1 MDLVERLLD
10 GDRRA
15 LARAITL
22 TENEDPAAAEIAAA
36 VYPHTGQGRVI
47 GVTGPPGAGKSTIV
61 DGLTHLY
68 RQAGLRVA
76 VVAVDP
82 TSPFTGGAIL
92 GDRIRMRRSAAD
104 AGVFIRSL
112 ATRGQL
118 GGLSWHTGSVI
129 RLLDAAGFPVIV
141 VETVGAGQAEV
152 EIMRHAETTVV
163 VMIPGLGDEVQAI
176 KAGILEIADVLAVN
190 KADREGADA
199 LVKELQMML
208 QLGRPR
214 VRPAAASPGE
224 ASPGV
229 ALPGV
234 AWLPPVLKTV
244 ATSDQGLGDLVAA
257 VDSHYRFLEESGGLA
272 IRRRR
277 ELDAEIRGII
287 RDVAGQAACAWAETA
302 GSWAEAF
309 TRVIARRVDPRS
321 AASELVSEFLG
332 PRT

>member
-214 VRPAAASPGE
+214 VRPAV

-229 ALPGV
+229 VSPGV

-272 IRRRR
+272 IRRCR

>member
-36 VYPHTGQGRVI
+36 VYPHTGRGRVI

-112 ATRGQL
+112 ATRGHL

-163 VMIPGLGDEVQAI
+163 VMVPGLGDEVQAI

-199 LVKELQMML
+199 LVKELEMML

-214 VRPAAASPGE
+214 IRPAAVS
-224 ASPGV
+224 
-229 ALPGV
+229 PGV

-244 ATSDQGLGDLVAA
+244 ATSDQGLGDLAAA
-257 VDSHYRFLEESGGLA
+257 VDSHYRFLEESGGLE
-272 IRRRR
+272 IWRHR

-287 RDVAGQAACAWAETA
+287 RDLAGQAACAWAETA

-309 TRVIARRVDPRS
+309 TRVIARRADPRS

>member
-214 VRPAAASPGE
+214 VRPAEASSGE
-224 ASPGV
+224 AS
-229 ALPGV
+229 PGV

>member
-214 VRPAAASPGE
+214 VRPAEASSGE
-224 ASPGV
+224 AS
-229 ALPGV
+229 PGV

-257 VDSHYRFLEESGGLA
+257 VDSHYRFLKESGGLA